1 MNQLTIPDK
10 LYGRDRELLA
20 LRESFDRISSGHG
33 EVLLVS
39 GSSGAGKTALVS
51 QTRASIRDR
60 SGLFIRG
67 KFEQYQQNVPYFAF
81 RHALADLSR
90 ILLARDT
97 RQGSRLRDDVLESI
111 GDLGQVLVD
120 LVPELEAFLGPQPPL
135 GDISPQEARLRF
147 ADVLRNFLKVVCR
160 PEHPL
165 VIFIDDWQWADAASF
180 ELLRQLQV
188 GITLR
193 YLLVIVSYRHDEVD
207 ANHPLM
213 AAIDDLRGRAVP
225 VGVLRVE
232 PLSIQDVTT
241 LVTDTLTPSSGD
253 LAGLAAFLHATTLG
267 NPFFVRSFLSFLRA
281 SNRLWF
287 DEAANSWRWR
297 LDAADGEGLPRSVLE
312 LYIQQLQRLD
322 ADSQRLLA
330 LAACLGNRFDLDSL
344 SIVSGRDP
352 ASCLPTLSSSQARAF
367 VTPSGGDGENGDAEP
382 RAVPRTYAFLHDRVQ
397 QAAYALIDPAAMPGT
412 LLTIGRLLRRH
423 LGSDQLEKRLFEVVN
438 DLNAGHDRVH
448 DRAERLDVIGLNITA
463 ARKAFAGTAYRSALQ
478 YFRAAG
484 RFLEQPA
491 DSEHMWR
498 DHHELTMR
506 LFVERARCEF
516 LEGDRNEAEALI
528 RTAVAHSTNALE
540 RAEALNGLIVQYT
553 LLARYPEAIEAGR
566 EALATLG
573 IALPGDDFEEA
584 RNVEIALVR
593 QELGDRPVSSL
604 IDLPVMTDPEML
616 MAAKLLITMGPPC
629 YRSHQRLW
637 SVIVPKVV
645 NLTLRHGNIPQ
656 AGYSHTAFGGLLGW
670 VDGDYATA
678 REFGELATRL
688 MSETFRSP
696 ADRSVFHLMIGSS
709 IRHWF
714 EHLERGTRDYTAAY
728 DVGLQSGNL
737 QYAAYAFGHNMYCR
751 FYQGVPLTALIQET
765 QRSLEFS
772 RVRLN
777 QWAIDLLEG
786 GLEVFATLEDERHAA
801 NGSGP
806 WLEEEFLQRVSD
818 HHNIQ
823 VHCIY
828 KVLKTFSALLAGD
841 HDGALALSDET
852 EPLIYTVGT
861 QGLLPW
867 PEHVFARVLILTAL
881 HGRAEPGQRARWS
894 AELDLMVGR
903 LRDWAANC
911 PENFEHKYLL
921 ASAELARI
929 DGDPM
934 EAMHLYDDAVASAR
948 AGNFVQWEGMANE
961 RAHGFWLE
969 CGNERLAH
977 VYWKQA
983 YGCYSRWGAGSKL
996 LSMENAYRAYL
1007 ARDIPDGA
1015 GSGKHAGARTRE
1027 ATTALVEKQLAL
1039 LRREATHMERIGLD
1053 AASHMFEL
1061 SHALERLKVEVA
1073 ERRRAEEALERSQ
1086 ATLQAAMDQSPSGIA
1101 IADAPD
1107 GTLSYVNDAALR
1119 IRGGDRHS
1127 IVDGVGIARYVASWM
1142 LLDLDG
1148 TPLKPEE
1155 VPLARA
1161 VLYGETNSR
1170 EFTVRRD
1177 DGDDRIVLA
1186 NAAPIKDSS
1195 GKIVSGIV
1203 VFTDITDRKRTEEA
1217 LRRTEGEFRFL
1228 AEAMPQIVW
1237 ITRPDGWNVYFN
1249 HQWVDYTG
1257 LTLEESYGQGW
1268 IKPFHPDDTQRALDS
1283 WRAATREGA
1292 RYSIESRLRSAG
1304 GTYRWFLVRA
1314 VPVLDERGDVIK
1326 WFGTCTDIHELKQA
1340 AESLRHRQK
1349 LESVGTLASG
1359 IAHDFNNLLGSMMG
1373 NLSLAQKQLPD
1384 GHPSAKYL
1392 ELALSA
1398 AGRAGALTKQM
1409 LAYSGKGQF
1418 ERMTLDVV
1426 KLVQD
1431 HLGIFEVSVPKN
1443 VRLQLNLPP
1452 APVFVEGDP
1461 GQLEQILMNLI
1472 MNAGEAIGEKQGAV
1486 SVEVSRVSM
1495 RREELSRYETRT
1507 GSTLAEGTY
1516 ALLTVTDSGAG
1527 MDRETVERI
1536 FDPFFSTKFIGRGLG
1551 LAAVLGIVRGH
1562 DGGLTVESQEGS
1574 GTTFRVL
1581 LPSVGAPVISEETPP
1596 IEPRPAGT
1604 EPATILIID
1613 DEDYIVSMMSDVLEL
1628 GSYRTL
1634 TATDPVI
1641 GVKLYEEQ
1649 WRTIDLVI
1657 LDYSMPKMNGKEVL
1671 IELRK
1676 INPEVRVILSSG
1688 YSDEELAHLMGDG
1701 RPLAV
1706 IQKPQT
1712 ADEILSIVDRVLR
1725 MDSQAGK

>member
-20 LRESFDRISSGHG
+20 LVESFNRISSGHG
-33 EVLLVS
+33 EVLLIP

-51 QTRASIRDR
+51 QIRAPIRVR
-60 SGLFIRG
+60 GGLFVRG

-81 RHALADLSR
+81 RNALTDLCR
-90 ILLARDT
+90 ILLAWDT
-97 RQGSRLRDDVLESI
+97 RRRSLLRDDVLESI

-120 LVPELEAFLGPQPPL
+120 LAPELEAFLGPQPPL

-147 ADVLRNFLKVVCR
+147 AEVLRNFLKVICR

-165 VIFIDDWQWADAASF
+165 VLFIDDWQWADAASF

-193 YLLVIVSYRHDEVD
+193 YLLVIVSYRDDEVG

-253 LAGLAAFLHATTLG
+253 LAGLAAFLHAKTLG

-312 LYIQQLQRLD
+312 LYIHQLQRLD

-344 SIVSGRDP
+344 SIVSGLDP
-352 ASCLPTLSSSQARAF
+352 ESCLATLSSSQASAF
-367 VTPSGGDGENGDAEP
+367 VTPAGGDGQNGNAEP
-382 RAVPRTYAFLHDRVQ
+382 RSVPRTYAFLHDRVQ
-397 QAAYALIDPAAMPGT
+397 QAAYAFIDPAAIPGT

-423 LGSDQLEKRLFEVVN
+423 LGSEQLETRLFEVVN
-438 DLNAGHDRVH
+438 DLNAGCDRIHDH
-448 DRAERLDVIGLNITA
+448 AERLDLIELNMAA
-463 ARKAFAGTAYRSALQ
+463 ARKAFAATAYRSALQ
-478 YFRAAG
+478 YYRSASRILEQADAAAG
-484 RFLEQPA
+484 
-491 DSEHMWR
+491 MWR

-506 LFVERARCEF
+506 LFVDRARCEF
-516 LEGDRNEAEALI
+516 LEGDRTEAEALI
-528 RTAVAHSTNALE
+528 RTAVDHATSPLE
-540 RAEALNGLIVQYT
+540 KAEALNHLIVQYT
-553 LLARYPEAIEAGR
+553 LLARYPEAIGSGR
-566 EALATLG
+566 LALEALG
-573 IALPGDDFEEA
+573 ISLPEDDFEAA
-584 RNVEIALVR
+584 RDAEIALVR
-593 QELGDRPVSSL
+593 QELGSRPIASL
-604 IDLPVMTDPEML
+604 AGMPVMTNPEML
-616 MAAKLLITMGPPC
+616 MAARILITMGPPC

-670 VDGDYATA
+670 VDGDYAAA

-688 MSETFRSP
+688 MSDTFRSP
-696 ADRSVFHLMIGSS
+696 SDRSVFHLMIGSS

-728 DVGLQSGNL
+728 EVGLQSGNL

-751 FYQGVPLTALIQET
+751 FYQGVPLAALMQET
-765 QRSLEFS
+765 ERSLEFS

-786 GLEVFATLEDERHAA
+786 GLKIFSTLADERRAVNA
-801 NGSGP
+801 GGGWP
-806 WLEEEFLQRVSD
+806 EEEFLRRVTG

-823 VHCIY
+823 VYCIY
-828 KVLKTFSALLAGD
+828 KVLKTFSVLLSGD
-841 HDGALALSDET
+841 HEAALVLSDET

-881 HGRAEPGQRARWS
+881 HGKAEPGQRARWR
-894 AELDLMVGR
+894 AELDLMMVR
-903 LRDWAANC
+903 LRVWAANC

-929 DGDPM
+929 DGKPM
-934 EAMHLYDDAVASAR
+934 DAMHLYDEAVAAAR
-948 AGNFVQWEGMANE
+948 AGNFIQWEGVANE

-983 YGCYSRWGAGSKL
+983 YACYSRWGAGSKL
-996 LSMENAYRAYL
+996 SSMESAYRDYL
-1007 ARDIPDGA
+1007 ARDIPGGA
-1015 GSGKHAGARTRE
+1015 GASGNDGEWTQDP
-1027 ATTALVEKQLAL
+1027 ATTVVDKQLDY
-1039 LRREATHMERIGLD
+1039 LRSEASQFQRVGSDVAVTTHVD
-1053 AASHMFEL
+1053 EL
-1061 SHALERLKVEVA
+1061 SRALDRLKTEIG
-1073 ERRRAEEALERSQ
+1073 ERRRAEEALAQSQ
-1086 ATLQAAMDQSPSGIA
+1086 ALLQAAMDQSPSGIA

-1107 GTLSYVNDAALR
+1107 GVLRYVNDAALR
-1119 IRGGDRHS
+1119 IRGGDRRS
-1127 IVDGVGIARYVASWM
+1127 IVDGIGIDQYVASWKV
-1142 LLDLDG
+1142 LNFDG
-1148 TPLKPEE
+1148 TPLRAEE
-1155 VPLARA
+1155 IPLTRA
-1161 VLYGETNSR
+1161 VLYGETGSR
-1170 EFTVRRD
+1170 ELVIRRD
-1177 DGDDRIVLA
+1177 DEDDRIVLA
-1186 NAAPIKDSS
+1186 SASPIKDPS
-1195 GKIVSGIV
+1195 GKVVSGIT
-1203 VFTDITDRKRTEEA
+1203 VFTDITDRRRTEE
-1217 LRRTEGEFRFL
+1217 
-1228 AEAMPQIVW
+1228 M
-1237 ITRPDGWNVYFN
+1237 
-1249 HQWVDYTG
+1249 
-1257 LTLEESYGQGW
+1257 
-1268 IKPFHPDDTQRALDS
+1268 
-1283 WRAATREGA
+1283 
-1292 RYSIESRLRSAG
+1292 
-1304 GTYRWFLVRA
+1304 
-1314 VPVLDERGDVIK
+1314 
-1326 WFGTCTDIHELKQA
+1326 
-1340 AESLRHRQK
+1340 LRHRQK
-1349 LESVGTLASG
+1349 LESVGALASG

-1373 NLSLAQKQLPD
+1373 NLSLAQKRLPE
-1384 GHPSAKYL
+1384 GHPSAKSL

-1398 AGRAGALTKQM
+1398 AERAAALTKQM

-1418 ERMTLDVV
+1418 QRLKLDLAG
-1426 KLVQD
+1426 LVRE
-1431 HLGIFEVSVPKN
+1431 HLALIEVSVPKN
-1443 VRLQLNLPP
+1443 VRVQMKAPP

-1461 GQLEQILMNLI
+1461 GQIEQILMNLI
-1472 MNAGEAIGEKQGAV
+1472 INAGEAIGETQGAV
-1486 SVEVSRVSM
+1486 SVEVSQVLM
-1495 RREELSRYETRT
+1495 RRDGLSRYETLT
-1507 GSTLAEGTY
+1507 GTTLREGPY
-1516 ALLTVTDSGAG
+1516 ALLTVTDDGAG
-1527 MDRETVERI
+1527 MDEKTVERI
-1536 FDPFFSTKFIGRGLG
+1536 FDPFFSTRFIGRGLG

-1562 DGGLTVESQEGS
+1562 DGGLTVESIEGS

-1581 LPSVGAPVISEETPP
+1581 LPAVSAPAIGNETPS
-1596 IEPRPAGT
+1596 IEMPLPGT
-1604 EPATILIID
+1604 EAARILVID

-1657 LDYSMPKMNGKEVL
+1657 LDYSMPRMNGKEVL

-1688 YSDEELAHLMGDG
+1688 YSEEELAHLMGDG
-1701 RPLAV
+1701 RPIAV

-1712 ADEILSIVDRVLR
+1712 ADEILSIVGRVLR
-1725 MDSQAGK
+1725 MDSFVRE